1 MSFGTWSK
9 KIPVR
14 FPGKPGSWFKG
25 STNVKKLHILGVLSI
40 AWREL
45 MQLIIFGVGVVKD

>member
-1 MSFGTWSK
+1 MSFGTRSK
-9 KIPVR
+9 KNPVR

-25 STNVKKLHILGVLSI
+25 STNVKKLHILGALSI

-45 MQLIIFGVGVVKD
+45 MQLILFGVGVVKD